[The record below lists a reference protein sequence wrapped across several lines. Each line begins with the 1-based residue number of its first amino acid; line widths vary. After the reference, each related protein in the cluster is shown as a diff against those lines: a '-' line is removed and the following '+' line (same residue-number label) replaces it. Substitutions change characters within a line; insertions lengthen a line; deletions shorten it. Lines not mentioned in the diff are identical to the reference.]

1 MNITVAI
8 CEDVAAESKYL
19 SGLLQKWEQR
29 GGHNLHVSSFIS
41 AEQFWTAYEDGF
53 HPDLLLLDVEMPG
66 QNGIQLAKKLR
77 LFRNDMPLVFITG
90 YSDYMSE
97 GYDVAA
103 LHYLLKPV
111 SEQTLERVLNRALEQ
126 LQHQRKF
133 LLCAVD
139 GMMQKIYC
147 DEIQYIEVLSHTV
160 TIHGDGGK
168 DYTLHMTIREL
179 EQKLGREFCRCH
191 RSFLINLAR
200 IRQIKKTDILLDS
213 GEEIPMSRRLAASV
227 NQAFFTY
234 HRGEAAQ

>member
-8 CEDVAAESKYL
+8 CEDVAAERDYL
-19 SGLLQKWEQR
+19 IGLLQKWEQR
-29 GGHNLHVSSFIS
+29 GGHKLQVSAFIS
-41 AEQFWTAYEDGF
+41 AERFWSAYEDGF
-53 HPDLLLLDVEMPG
+53 RPELLLLDVEMPG
-66 QNGIQLAKKLR
+66 QNGMELAKKLR
-77 LFRNDMPLVFITG
+77 QLHDDTPLVFITG
-90 YSDYMSE
+90 YSDYMAE

-111 SEQTLERVLNRALEQ
+111 SEQALERVLNRALEQ

-139 GMMQKIYC
+139 GMMQKIYF

-168 DYTLHMTIREL
+168 DYSLHMTIREL
-179 EQKLGREFCRCH
+179 EQKLGHDFCRCH

-200 IRQIKKTDILLDS
+200 IRQLKKTDILLDS
-213 GEEIPMSRRLAASV
+213 GVEIPMSRRLAASV
-227 NQAFFTY
+227 NQAFFAY
-234 HRGEAAQ
+234 YRGEAAQ

>member
-8 CEDVAAESKYL
+8 CEDVAAESDYL
-19 SGLLQKWEQR
+19 IELLQKWGSRNEH
-29 GGHNLHVSSFIS
+29 GLHISSYAS
-41 AEQFWTAYEDGF
+41 AERFWSAYEDGF
-53 HPDLLLLDVEMPG
+53 RPDLLLLDVEMPG
-66 QNGIQLAKKLR
+66 QNGMELAKKLR
-77 LFRNDMPLVFITG
+77 KLHDDTPLVFITG
-90 YSDYMSE
+90 YSDYMAD

-111 SEQTLERVLNRALEQ
+111 SEQALERVLNRALEQ
-126 LQHQRKF
+126 LQHQRKY

-139 GMMQKIYC
+139 GMMQKIYF

-168 DYTLHMTIREL
+168 DYSLHMTIREL
-179 EQKLGREFCRCH
+179 EQKLGHDFCRCH

-213 GEEIPMSRRLAASV
+213 GVEVPMSRRLAASV
-227 NQAFFTY
+227 NQTFFAY
-234 HRGEAAQ
+234 YRGEAAQ

>member
-8 CEDVAAESKYL
+8 CEDVAAERDYL
-19 SGLLQKWEQR
+19 IGLLQKWQQR
-29 GGHNLHVSSFIS
+29 GGHKLQVSTFIS
-41 AEQFWTAYEDGF
+41 AERFWSAYEDGF
-53 HPDLLLLDVEMPG
+53 RPELLLLDVEMPG
-66 QNGIQLAKKLR
+66 QNGMELAKKLR
-77 LFRNDMPLVFITG
+77 KLHDDTPLVFITG
-90 YSDYMSE
+90 YSDYMAD

-111 SEQTLERVLNRALEQ
+111 SEQALERVLNRALEQ
-126 LQHQRKF
+126 LQHQRKY

-139 GMMQKIYC
+139 GMMQKIYF

-168 DYTLHMTIREL
+168 DYSLHMTIREL
-179 EQKLGREFCRCH
+179 EQKLGHDFCRCH

-213 GEEIPMSRRLAASV
+213 GVEVPMSRRLAASV
-227 NQAFFTY
+227 NQAFFAY
-234 HRGEAAQ
+234 YRGEAAQ